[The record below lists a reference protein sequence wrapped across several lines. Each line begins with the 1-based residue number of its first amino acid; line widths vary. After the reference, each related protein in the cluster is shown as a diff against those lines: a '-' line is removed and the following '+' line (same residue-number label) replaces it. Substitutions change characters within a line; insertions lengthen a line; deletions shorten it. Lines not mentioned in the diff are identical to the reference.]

1 MLIFFPT
8 PYPDELLYSVCARY
22 HVRSGNIS
30 YKRTLDDIF
39 ENRGLT
45 ASVFLPSGIGSLV
58 KSINN
63 AGTFNEQKVIYKHTM
78 FLFFTAFHSEEK
90 SQQIYQSM
98 CSDDGKS
105 IYVRAGI
112 NASGVSQNKNLRF
125 CPECM
130 KEDKEKYGEHYW
142 HRSHQ
147 IPGIHCCLKHLSPL
161 YNSAVRTVPD
171 NKHRFHIPT
180 SNNCIVAK
188 ESYVFNGVKKETKT
202 AYLDIV
208 EKLAPYIEQLMS
220 DPFPKHDLQWFYH
233 KYRSKLVEMNMAYYT
248 GRVKQKTWREY
259 FSSFYDNE
267 VLQLFF
273 SSLSNEGDWL
283 SMIVQKN
290 RKSFHPIRHLL
301 VMSALGLSL
310 EDVFNEEIEEPFGQ
324 PNWYC
329 LNTVCQFHHQPV
341 IEEVT
346 ITLCEKTKAP
356 IGTFSCPR
364 CGFSY
369 TRRGPDKNKNDRY
382 RKTRVKQYGHVWNE
396 KLQEYAGMGL
406 GLRELS
412 RKMGA
417 DTNTIKRY
425 LALDKNKKE
434 FATKQCDIN
443 LEKQAW
449 LKLQEKHPDKSKTEL
464 REINKALY
472 MKLYRNDKQWLE
484 ENSPRTVKRF
494 SAKKVGWEKRDE
506 ELLLKAIKIVEEI
519 LNSEEKPIRITI
531 SRIGS
536 LMGEKA
542 LLEKKLN
549 KLPKLKAYLY
559 EKIETIEQ
567 FQKRRIKYVIHQM
580 NIRREELDL
589 WKVMRKSGIKN
600 SDKKACEMAEQ
611 ILKNEIQGINLN

>member
-8 PYPDELLYSVCARY
+8 PYPDELLYSICARY

-39 ENRGLT
+39 ENRSLT

-78 FLFFTAFHSEEK
+78 FLFFTAFLSEEK

-112 NASGVSQNKNLRF
+112 NASGVPQNKYLRF
-125 CPECM
+125 CSKCM

-171 NKHRFHIPT
+171 NKHRFQIPT

-188 ESYVFNGVKKETKT
+188 ESCVFNGVKKETIR
-202 AYLDIV
+202 AYLDIFDQ
-208 EKLAPYIEQLMS
+208 LAPYIEQLMN
-220 DPFPKHDLQWFYH
+220 DPFPKHDLQWFDH
-233 KYRSKLVEMNMAYYT
+233 KYRSKLMEMNIAYYT
-248 GRVKQKTWREY
+248 GRVKQTTWREY
-259 FSSFYDNE
+259 FSTLYDNE
-267 VLQLFF
+267 VLQLFS
-273 SSLSNEGDWL
+273 SSLRDEGDWL
-283 SMIVQKN
+283 SIIVQKN

-310 EDVFNEEIEEPFGQ
+310 EDVFSREIEEPFGK

-329 LNTVCQFHHQPV
+329 LNTVCQYYHQPV

-356 IGTFSCPR
+356 IGTFTCPR

-369 TRRGPDKNKNDRY
+369 TRRGPDNNEKDRY
-382 RKTRVKQYGHVWNE
+382 RKTRVKQYGHVWKG

-417 DTNTIKRY
+417 DPNTIKRY
-425 LALDKNKKE
+425 LNAVIACNLDTEQKEALIKDRQNWLSLQMRYPKKS
-434 FATKQCDIN
+434 IN
-443 LEKQAW
+443 QLRKLE
-449 LKLQEKHPDKSKTEL
+449 
-464 REINKALY
+464 KALY
-472 MKLYRNDKQWLE
+472 MRLYRNDKEWLKANSPNRIRRKSSAKINWNERDEEILAEVIKVVEFLLKE
-484 ENSPRTVKRF
+484 ENSPVQITIG
-494 SAKKVGWEKRDE
+494 KVGY
-506 ELLLKAIKIVEEI
+506 L
-519 LNSEEKPIRITI
+519 
-531 SRIGS
+531 IG
-536 LMGEKA
+536 ERA
-542 LLEKKLN
+542 LLEKKLDN
-549 KLPKLKAYLY
+549 LPKTKLYLQ
-559 EKIETIEQ
+559 KNIETIEQ
-567 FQKRRIKYVIHQM
+567 FQERRIQYAIKQFRKNGEKLIPWKIM
-580 NIRREELDL
+580 RRA
-589 WKVMRKSGIKN
+589 GIKDY
-600 SDKKACEMAEQ
+600 DKWIMYVENNVEKLNLVKITEM
-611 ILKNEIQGINLN
+611 

>member
-171 NKHRFHIPT
+171 NKHQFHIPT

-188 ESYVFNGVKKETKT
+188 ESYVFNGVKKKTIT

-208 EKLAPYIEQLMS
+208 KKLAPYIELLMNEL
-220 DPFPKHDLQWFYH
+220 FPKHDLQWFDQ

-310 EDVFNEEIEEPFGQ
+310 EDVFNQEIEEPFGH

-329 LNTVCQFHHQPV
+329 LNTVCQYHHQPV
-341 IEEVT
+341 IEEVI
-346 ITLCEKTKAP
+346 ITLCEKTKTP
-356 IGTFSCPR
+356 IGTFTCPR

-425 LALDKNKKE
+425 LALDENKKE
-434 FATKQCDIN
+434 IAIEQCDIDF
-443 LEKQAW
+443 EKQVW
-449 LKLQEKHPDKSKTEL
+449 LKLQEKNPQKSKTEL
-464 REINKALY
+464 RKENKALY
-472 MKLYRNDKQWLE
+472 MKLYRNDKEWLE
-484 ENSPRTVKRF
+484 KNSPSPVKKKSVESVDWGFRDREMLEMVKETVER
-494 SAKKVGWEKRDE
+494 
-506 ELLLKAIKIVEEI
+506 LLCT
-519 LNSEEKPIRITI
+519 NEKPERITI
-531 SRIGS
+531 SRIGKK
-536 LMGEKA
+536 LGNLA
-542 LLEKKLN
+542 LLEKHMT
-549 KLPKLKAYLY
+549 KLPMTNVYLKSN
-559 EKIETIEQ
+559 IETIID
-567 FQKRRIKYVIHQM
+567 FQKRRIRWAIDNSEAEESAWWKIARKAG
-580 NIRREELDL
+580 IRD
-589 WKVMRKSGIKN
+589 IKN
-600 SDKKACEMAEQ
+600 EALKDYYMEYVKCKKV
-611 ILKNEIQGINLN
+611 KDT

>member
-78 FLFFTAFHSEEK
+78 FLFFTAFLSEEK
-90 SQQIYQSM
+90 SQQIFQSM

-112 NASGVSQNKNLRF
+112 NASGVPQNKYLRF
-125 CPECM
+125 CPKCM

-147 IPGIHCCLKHLSPL
+147 IPGIHCCLKHLSLL

-208 EKLAPYIEQLMS
+208 EKLAPYIEQLTS
-220 DPFPKHDLQWFYH
+220 DPFPKHGLQWFDK

-248 GRVKQKTWREY
+248 GRVKQKIWREY
-259 FSSFYDNE
+259 FSSFYDKE
-267 VLQLFF
+267 VLQLFS

-310 EDVFNEEIEEPFGQ
+310 EDVFSREIEEPFGK
-324 PNWYC
+324 PKWYC
-329 LNTVCQFHHQPV
+329 LNTVCHYHHQPV

-356 IGTFSCPR
+356 IGTFTCPR
-364 CGFSY
+364 CRFSY
-369 TRRGPDKNKNDRY
+369 TRRGPDNNEKDRY
-382 RKTRVKQYGHVWNE
+382 RKTRVKSYGPIWE
-396 KLQEYAGMGL
+396 DKLKGL
-406 GLRELS
+406 SQLNISLREIS
-412 RKMGA
+412 RRLGA
-417 DTNTIKRY
+417 DPNTIKRY
-425 LALDKNKKE
+425 LINKEKETNTEIEVGLSFDQKKWLDMIKE
-434 FATKQCDIN
+434 NPDVSVKQ
-443 LEKQAW
+443 
-449 LKLQEKHPDKSKTEL
+449 L
-464 REINKALY
+464 RMYNKALY
-472 MKLYRNDKQWLE
+472 MRLYRANREWLRR
-484 ENSPRTVKRF
+484 NSPF
-494 SAKKVGWEKRDE
+494 SNYSSNKDRIDWNKRD
-506 ELLLKAIKIVEEI
+506 KEI
-519 LNSEEKPIRITI
+519 LPEVVNAIYILLNENQAPIRITI
-531 SRIGS
+531 SKIGS
-536 LMGEKA
+536 MIGRKSI
-542 LLEKKLN
+542 LEKKLH
-549 KLPKLKAYLY
+549 KLPKTKLYL
-559 EKIETIEQ
+559 EKYLESVND
-567 FQKRRIKYVIHQM
+567 FQNRRIEYVLNRMKKQGETLPDWKILRLAGLPNEEKWIDVLKH
-580 NIRREELDL
+580 IR
-589 WKVMRKSGIKN
+589 IK
-600 SDKKACEMAEQ
+600 E
-611 ILKNEIQGINLN
+611 

>member
-22 HVRSGNIS
+22 HVRSGNVS

-78 FLFFTAFHSEEK
+78 FLFFTAFLSEEK
-90 SQQIYQSM
+90 SQQIFQSM

-112 NASGVSQNKNLRF
+112 NASGVPQNKYLRF
-125 CPECM
+125 CPKCM

-147 IPGIHCCLKHLSPL
+147 IPGIHCCLKHLSLL

-188 ESYVFNGVKKETKT
+188 ESYVFNGVKKKTIT

-208 EKLAPYIEQLMS
+208 KKLAPYIELLMNEL
-220 DPFPKHDLQWFYH
+220 FPKHDLQWFDQ

-248 GRVKQKTWREY
+248 GRVKQKIWREY
-259 FSSFYDNE
+259 FSSFYDKE
-267 VLQLFF
+267 VLQLFS

-310 EDVFNEEIEEPFGQ
+310 EDVFSREIEEPFGK

-329 LNTVCQFHHQPV
+329 LNTVCNYHHQPV

-346 ITLCEKTKAP
+346 VTLCEKTKAP
-356 IGTFSCPR
+356 IGTFTCPR
-364 CGFSY
+364 CRFSY
-369 TRRGPDKNKNDRY
+369 TRRGPDKNEKDRY
-382 RKTRVKQYGHVWNE
+382 CKTRVKQYGHVWNE
-396 KLQEYAGMGL
+396 KLQEFAGMGL
-406 GLRELS
+406 SLRELS

-417 DTNTIKRY
+417 DPNTIKRY
-425 LALDKNKKE
+425 LTSVGNDRVILNENRGKYIDRK
-434 FATKQCDIN
+434 
-443 LEKQAW
+443 AW

-464 REINKALY
+464 RKINNPLY
-472 MKLYRNDKQWLE
+472 MKLYRKDKQWLE

-494 SAKKVGWEKRDE
+494 SAKNVGWEERDE

-589 WKVMRKSGIKN
+589 WKVIRKSGIKN
-600 SDKKACEMAEQ
+600 SDKKACEMAQQ
-611 ILKNEIQGINLN
+611 ILKNEIQGINFN

>member
-171 NKHRFHIPT
+171 NKHQFHIPT

-220 DPFPKHDLQWFYH
+220 DPFPKHDLQWFDH

-310 EDVFNEEIEEPFGQ
+310 EDVFNQEIEEPFGH

-329 LNTVCQFHHQPV
+329 LNTVCQYHHQPV
-341 IEEVT
+341 IEEVI
-346 ITLCEKTKAP
+346 ITLCEKKKAP
-356 IGTFSCPR
+356 IGTFTCPR

-417 DTNTIKRY
+417 DPNTIKRY
-425 LALDKNKKE
+425 LALDENKKE
-434 FATKQCDIN
+434 IAIEQCDIDF
-443 LEKQAW
+443 EKQAW
-449 LKLQEKHPDKSKTEL
+449 LKLQEKNPQKSKTEL
-464 REINKALY
+464 RKENKALY
-472 MKLYRNDKQWLE
+472 MKLYRNDKEWLE
-484 ENSPRTVKRF
+484 KNSPSPVKKKSVESVDWGFRDREMLEMVKETVER
-494 SAKKVGWEKRDE
+494 
-506 ELLLKAIKIVEEI
+506 LLCT
-519 LNSEEKPIRITI
+519 NEKPERITI
-531 SRIGS
+531 SRIGKK
-536 LMGEKA
+536 LGNLA
-542 LLEKKLN
+542 LLEKHMT
-549 KLPKLKAYLY
+549 KLPMTNVYLKSN
-559 EKIETIEQ
+559 IETIID
-567 FQKRRIKYVIHQM
+567 FQKRRIRWAIDNSEAEESAWWKIARKAG
-580 NIRREELDL
+580 IRD
-589 WKVMRKSGIKN
+589 IKN
-600 SDKKACEMAEQ
+600 EALKDYYMEYVKCKKV
-611 ILKNEIQGINLN
+611 KDT

>member
-8 PYPDELLYSVCARY
+8 PYPDELLYSICARY

-39 ENRGLT
+39 ENRSLT

-63 AGTFNEQKVIYKHTM
+63 AGTFNEQKVIYKNTM
-78 FLFFTAFHSEEK
+78 FLFFTAFLSEEK

-112 NASGVSQNKNLRF
+112 NASGVPQNKYLRF
-125 CPECM
+125 CSKCM

-171 NKHRFHIPT
+171 NKHRFQIPT

-188 ESYVFNGVKKETKT
+188 ESCVFNGVKKETIR
-202 AYLDIV
+202 AYLDIFDQ
-208 EKLAPYIEQLMS
+208 LAPYIEQLMN
-220 DPFPKHDLQWFYH
+220 DPFPKHDLQWFDH
-233 KYRSKLVEMNMAYYT
+233 KYRSKLMEMNIAYYT
-248 GRVKQKTWREY
+248 GRVKQTTWREY
-259 FSSFYDNE
+259 FSTLYDNE
-267 VLQLFF
+267 VLQLFS
-273 SSLSNEGDWL
+273 SSLRDEGDWL
-283 SMIVQKN
+283 SIIVQKN

-310 EDVFNEEIEEPFGQ
+310 EDVFSREIEEPFGK

-329 LNTVCQFHHQPV
+329 LNTVCQYYHQPV

-356 IGTFSCPR
+356 IGTFTCPR

-369 TRRGPDKNKNDRY
+369 TRRGPDNNEKDRY

-425 LALDKNKKE
+425 LALEENKKE
-434 FATKQCDIN
+434 IAIEQCDIDF
-443 LEKQAW
+443 EKQVW
-449 LKLQEKHPDKSKTEL
+449 LKLQEKNPQKSKTEL
-464 REINKALY
+464 RKENKALY
-472 MKLYRNDKQWLE
+472 MKLYRNDKEWLE
-484 ENSPRTVKRF
+484 KNSPSPVKKKSVESVDWGFRDREMLEMVKETVER
-494 SAKKVGWEKRDE
+494 
-506 ELLLKAIKIVEEI
+506 LLCT
-519 LNSEEKPIRITI
+519 NEKPERITI
-531 SRIGS
+531 SRIGKK
-536 LMGEKA
+536 LGNLA
-542 LLEKKLN
+542 LLEKHMT
-549 KLPKLKAYLY
+549 KLPMTNVYLKSN
-559 EKIETIEQ
+559 IETIID
-567 FQKRRIKYVIHQM
+567 FQKRRIRWAIDNSEAEESAWWKIARKAG
-580 NIRREELDL
+580 IRD
-589 WKVMRKSGIKN
+589 IKN
-600 SDKKACEMAEQ
+600 EALKDYYMEYVKCKKV
-611 ILKNEIQGINLN
+611 KDT

>member
-45 ASVFLPSGIGSLV
+45 ASVLLPSGIGSLV

-112 NASGVSQNKNLRF
+112 NASGVPQNKYLRF
-125 CPECM
+125 CPKCM

-147 IPGIHCCLKHLSPL
+147 IPGIHCCLKHLSLL

-188 ESYVFNGVKKETKT
+188 ESYVFNGVKKKTIT

-208 EKLAPYIEQLMS
+208 KKLAPYIELLMNEL
-220 DPFPKHDLQWFYH
+220 FPKHDLQWFDH

-310 EDVFNEEIEEPFGQ
+310 ENVFNQEIEEPFGH

-329 LNTVCQFHHQPV
+329 LNTVCQYYHQPV

-346 ITLCEKTKAP
+346 VTLCEKTKAP
-356 IGTFSCPR
+356 IGTFTCPR
-364 CGFSY
+364 CRFSY
-369 TRRGPDKNKNDRY
+369 TRRGPDKNEKDRY
-382 RKTRVKQYGHVWNE
+382 CKTRVKQYGHVWNE
-396 KLQEYAGMGL
+396 KLQEFAGMGL

-417 DTNTIKRY
+417 DPNTIKRY
-425 LALDKNKKE
+425 LALDENKKE
-434 FATKQCDIN
+434 IAIEQCDIDF
-443 LEKQAW
+443 EKQAW
-449 LKLQEKHPDKSKTEL
+449 LKLQEKNPQKSKTEL
-464 REINKALY
+464 RKENKALY
-472 MKLYRNDKQWLE
+472 MKLYRNDKEWLGK
-484 ENSPRTVKRF
+484 NSPSPEKKKSIEKVDWKR
-494 SAKKVGWEKRDE
+494 RDE
-506 ELLLKAIKIVEEI
+506 ELLEKVRDTVENLLYFE
-519 LNSEEKPIRITI
+519 SKPVRITVG
-531 SRIGS
+531 RIGY
-536 LMGEKA
+536 LIGERA

-549 KLPKLKAYLY
+549 RLPRTKSYL
-559 EKIETIEQ
+559 EKKVETINQ
-567 FQKRRIKYVIHQM
+567 FQERRILHTIKQYQQKD
-580 NIRREELDL
+580 EELVT
-589 WKVMRKSGIKN
+589 WKILKDSGIKDYN
-600 SDKKACEMAEQ
+600 KWVEFVNKTLIS
-611 ILKNEIQGINLN
+611 IR